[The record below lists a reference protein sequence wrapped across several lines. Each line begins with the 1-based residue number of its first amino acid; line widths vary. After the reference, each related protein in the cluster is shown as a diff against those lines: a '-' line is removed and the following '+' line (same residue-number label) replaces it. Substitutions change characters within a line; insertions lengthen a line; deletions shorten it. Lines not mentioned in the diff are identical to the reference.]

1 MLLGSLIRSCMTART
16 RNSYHVSYS
25 PREDTPSSAKRPGP
39 AAAAHPPPTPA
50 LRLGV
55 SADFHGINNSHR
67 GQFQA
72 TNVRSLKAEL
82 GRDAT
87 WALRS
92 RSQLQ
97 SMQGRE
103 TGRWVR
109 QWASE
114 K

>member
-39 AAAAHPPPTPA
+39 ATAAHPPPTPA
-50 LRLGV
+50 LRLG
-55 SADFHGINNSHR
+55 SFCRFPWDEYSHR
-67 GQFQA
+67 GRFQA

-92 RSQLQ
+92 A
-97 SMQGRE
+97 GKGE
-103 TGRWVR
+103 GT
-109 QWASE
+109 
-114 K
+114 